1 MISIDKKS
9 DECQT
14 KKREQKGKRNCV
26 WYGKIV
32 DSAKECQRA
41 SQHINDSFNER
52 QSYICCVTW
61 TNRTNFINILYSKFI
76 CRVRFF
82 FAHSASISCNVCVCE
97 SVPISRGHTSLYL
110 RSFFLFIG
118 SPEPTST
125 YKLRHITM
133 FEVFRLFS
141 LVSLSLSLDLLSVHM
156 RVCVSVFLFSSA
168 MSMWNEEPDIT
179 DDYWPQISSK
189 HITILPS
196 LILDL
201 WIKLRTVE
209 MKIMHFVVTGD
220 IRQIVIYNFQLQLVI
235 SPLCGQWHH
244 THRYQR

>member
-1 MISIDKKS
+1 MSAK
-9 DECQT
+9 Q

-76 CRVRFF
+76 CRVWFF

-141 LVSLSLSLDLLSVHM
+141 LVSLSLSWFTQCTYASVCECVFVQFRNVNVKWRTWHYRWLLASNLVKTYYNTPISNTWPMNKTTH
-156 RVCVSVFLFSSA
+156 R
-168 MSMWNEEPDIT
+168 WNENYALCSDWWHSTNCDI
-179 DDYWPQISSK
+179 
-189 HITILPS
+189 
-196 LILDL
+196 
-201 WIKLRTVE
+201 
-209 MKIMHFVVTGD
+209 
-220 IRQIVIYNFQLQLVI
+220 
-235 SPLCGQWHH
+235 
-244 THRYQR
+244 